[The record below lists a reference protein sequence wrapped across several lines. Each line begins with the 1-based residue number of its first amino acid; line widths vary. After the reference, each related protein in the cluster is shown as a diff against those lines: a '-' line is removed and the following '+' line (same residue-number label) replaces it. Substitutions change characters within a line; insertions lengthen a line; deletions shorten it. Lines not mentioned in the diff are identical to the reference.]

1 MAGWCFHDEN
11 KPTTRFD
18 VATIYKS
25 QSLTNMY
32 SVQYHQPKPTN
43 TGVPSQRHLQSSEQ
57 GWMLQPPAFRNN
69 SVPPVV
75 MIPRTEVPGHSQ
87 WGIVKCCLAELT
99 SRAAATL
106 FEELGIGEG
115 FCATFSSSSRVSLS
129 GHSKPAST
137 QGYHQLKCRR
147 CLTISVSAGIDSES
161 LIMNHLF

>member
-1 MAGWCFHDEN
+1 VAGWCFHDEN

-115 FCATFSSSSRVSLS
+115 FSQHSVPAAESPSPDTQSLLLPRAIISSNVE
-129 GHSKPAST
+129 G
-137 QGYHQLKCRR
+137 
-147 CLTISVSAGIDSES
+147 V
-161 LIMNHLF
+161 